1 MKMEDKRKN
10 MSEKLI
16 TNNSQLTTIKK
27 GWKIKKLGEI
37 CEIFNGNSINAK
49 IKKEKYSNLSEGF
62 PYIATK
68 DISYESRINYDN
80 GIKIPFE
87 EKYLFKVA
95 KKNTVLICVGGGSAG
110 RKIGFTEKEVCFG
123 NKLFAFYPKEDIVS
137 KFIYYYYYFSSI
149 FQNDFRKQLTG
160 II

>member
-1 MKMEDKRKN
+1 MIMELKYHLKRN
-10 MSEKLI
+10 TFLKL
-16 TNNSQLTTIKK
+16 
-27 GWKIKKLGEI
+27 
-37 CEIFNGNSINAK
+37 
-49 IKKEKYSNLSEGF
+49 
-62 PYIATK
+62 P
-68 DISYESRINYDN
+68 
-80 GIKIPFE
+80 
-87 EKYLFKVA
+87 